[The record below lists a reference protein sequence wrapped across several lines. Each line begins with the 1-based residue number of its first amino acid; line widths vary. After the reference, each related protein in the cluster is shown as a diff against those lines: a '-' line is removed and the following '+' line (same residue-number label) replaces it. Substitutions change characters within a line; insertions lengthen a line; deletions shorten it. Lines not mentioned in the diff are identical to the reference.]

1 MCEVAAIGAV
11 ISSVG
16 GAIGDAAATR
26 AENQAK
32 QEAWIR
38 QNREYDVEAN
48 LTDVQYLNDVQEFD
62 IENDM
67 MYQAMLNQWQE
78 SDLELNRLFAQEDH
92 RIEDAIIEMHQ
103 NDYAGTQTGASAAR
117 LAMAPAMKLGMIK
130 SRALHDKMYAS
141 DRTTLQKEMTRE
153 DTSRDQWKKYMDEAA
168 FAPIHGFRPAPPQYK
183 AGPSPA
189 AVILG
194 VAGSAIGAASDEWKP
209 FGG

>member
-1 MCEVAAIGAV
+1 MVGAALSSIG
-11 ISSVG
+11 G
-16 GAIGDAAATR
+16 FIGEAAAAR
-26 AENQAK
+26 EENKAL
-32 QEAWIR
+32 QETWIR

-67 MYQAMLNQWQE
+67 IYQAILNRWQE

-103 NDYAGTQTGASAAR
+103 NDYAGTQTGATAAR

-130 SRALHDKMYAS
+130 SRALHDKMYAAK
-141 DRTTLQKEMTRE
+141 RTDLQKEMIRE
-153 DTSRDQWKKYMDEAA
+153 ESSRDQWAKFMDEAA

-189 AVILG
+189 AMILG
-194 VAGSAIGAASDEWKP
+194 VAGSAMGAYTKP
-209 FGG
+209 

>member
-1 MCEVAAIGAV
+1 MVGAALSSIG
-11 ISSVG
+11 G
-16 GAIGDAAATR
+16 FIGEAAAAR
-26 AENQAK
+26 EENKAL
-32 QEAWIR
+32 QETWIR

-67 MYQAMLNQWQE
+67 IYQAILNRWQE

-92 RIEDAIIEMHQ
+92 KIEDAIIEMHQ
-103 NDYAGTQTGASAAR
+103 NDYAGTQTGATAAR

-130 SRALHDKMYAS
+130 SRALHDKMYAAK
-141 DRTTLQKEMTRE
+141 RTDLQKEMIRE
-153 DTSRDQWKKYMDEAA
+153 ESSRDQWAKFMDEAA

-189 AVILG
+189 AMILG
-194 VAGSAIGAASDEWKP
+194 VAGSAMGAYTKP
-209 FGG
+209 

>member
-1 MCEVAAIGAV
+1 MVGSALSSIG
-11 ISSVG
+11 G
-16 GAIGDAAATR
+16 FIGQAAAAR
-26 AENQAK
+26 EENKAK
-32 QEAWIR
+32 QKAWIR
-38 QNREYDVEAN
+38 DNKQYDVEAN

-92 RIEDAIIEMHQ
+92 KVEDAIIEMHQ
-103 NDYAGTQTGASAAR
+103 NDYAGTQTGATAAR
-117 LAMAPAMKLGMIK
+117 LAMAPVMKMGMIK
-130 SRALHDKMYAS
+130 ARSLHDKMYAA
-141 DRTTLQKEMTRE
+141 DRTALQKEITRE
-153 DTSRDQWKKYMDEAA
+153 EATRDQWTKYMDEAA

-189 AVILG
+189 AMILG
-194 VAGSAIGAASDEWKP
+194 VAGSALGAASSEWKP